1 MNKPLRCLLVED
13 SENDAM
19 LLLRQ
24 LRSGGYDVTSERVDT
39 AEAMRAALDRHP
51 WDVVLADYKMP
62 HFSGPAALELLK
74 ASGKGLPFILVS
86 GSIGEEQAVAAM
98 KAGAHDYIMKDKLGR
113 LVPTIEREL
122 RDLRGVISK
131 EPGT

>member
-131 EPGT
+131 ESGT